1 MDNIEHIFYINLD
14 KRQDRRTEIES
25 ELKKMELNAERF
37 SAIYYPPPKGIVGC
51 TKSHLSVL
59 LLAKERKYKN
69 VLILEDDLV
78 FLKTRKELD
87 EMISM
92 LFKNKSNF
100 DVCLLA
106 YHLHKG
112 EVDKEHP
119 FLIKAEY
126 AATAS
131 AYIINEHYYDS
142 LINLYVDCVPK
153 LEKTMQHWNYAN
165 DQAWKVLQAKDNWY
179 CFTDRLGRQRDGFS
193 DNANRLLIYQKDT
206 DWIQKWEEAKN
217 PSDEINKKQLKK
229 EEPPEVVASE
239 TIKEVQPEIKDKNKK
254 NALIVAIEHKHTPI
268 VNYLLEH
275 GVNINVIDGDGITPL
290 TMACKVGNLELVKYL
305 LDNGA
310 NI

>member
-14 KRQDRRTEIES
+14 KRKDRRTEIES
-25 ELKKMELNAERF
+25 ELKKVELDAERF

-51 TKSHLSVL
+51 TKSHLSVI

-87 EMISM
+87 AMISM
-92 LFKNKSNF
+92 LYEKKPNF

-131 AYIINEHYYDS
+131 AYIINEHYYDK
-142 LINLYVDCVPK
+142 LIDLYVDCIPK
-153 LEKTMQHWNYAN
+153 LDQTMQHWKYAN

-179 CFTDRLGRQRDGFS
+179 CFADRLGRQRDGFS
-193 DNANRLLIYQKDT
+193 DNANRMLIYQKDT

-217 PSDEINKKQLKK
+217 PSEETFKEKSK
-229 EEPPEVVASE
+229 EEPKKDNVTEP
-239 TIKEVQPEIKDKNKK
+239 TKKIQPEINLKSQKS
-254 NALIVAIEHKHTPI
+254 ALIVAIEYNHEPI
-268 VNYLLEH
+268 VNYLIKN
-275 GVNINVIDGDGITPL
+275 GADINVIDDDGVTPL
-290 TMACKVGNLELVKYL
+290 VMACKVGNLELVKYL
-305 LDNGA
+305 LENGA